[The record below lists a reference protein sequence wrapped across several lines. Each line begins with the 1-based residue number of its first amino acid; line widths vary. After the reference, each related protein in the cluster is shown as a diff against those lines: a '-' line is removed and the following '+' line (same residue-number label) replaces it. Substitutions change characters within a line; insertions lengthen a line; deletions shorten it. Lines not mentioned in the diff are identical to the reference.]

1 MFSRTLWATAF
12 SQFIDNKRL
21 QEEYCQAMAKDG
33 NKWSWEDAKS
43 WMTKKVPQ
51 GDILNAHIKS
61 FLNVR
66 AANESTSVFIHRF
79 NNLMSKAQMSED
91 FECSHMRQNYSAR
104 LCSCSLSLLTYTG
117 NSWPSC
123 LNNVDKPIRMPTL
136 P

>member
-12 SQFIDNKRL
+12 SQFIDNKLL
-21 QEEYCQAMAKDG
+21 QEEYCRAMAKDG

-66 AANESTSVFIHRF
+66 AAIMNP
-79 NNLMSKAQMSED
+79 
-91 FECSHMRQNYSAR
+91 
-104 LCSCSLSLLTYTG
+104 LLFLFTVLT
-117 NSWPSC
+117 
-123 LNNVDKPIRMPTL
+123 T
-136 P
+136 